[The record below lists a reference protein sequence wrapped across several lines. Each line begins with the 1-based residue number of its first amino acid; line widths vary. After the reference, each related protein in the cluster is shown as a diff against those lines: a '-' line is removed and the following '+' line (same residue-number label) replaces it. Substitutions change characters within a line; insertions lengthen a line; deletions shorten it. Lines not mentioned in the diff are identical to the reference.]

1 MGTPDAQKNV
11 NDLSACIATNCP
23 QGSPNTC
30 SCMVQC
36 AQDGPCRA
44 LNEMCVAQSPDPDC
58 MIQCG
63 I

>member
-1 MGTPDAQKNV
+1 V

-36 AQDGPCRA
+36 AQDGLCRA
-44 LNEMCVAQSPDPDC
+44 LNEMCVGQSPDPDC
-58 MIQCG
+58 MVQCG